1 MDMISKQTED
11 KLRQKSISN
20 YLTAIKRTLVDKL
33 DNDTFEVIEDRL
45 EMIHFLIAEMVETE
59 EAKEAREI
67 IEELNNNYYRD
78 LRL

>member
-20 YLTAIKRTLVDKL
+20 YLTAIKSTLIDKL

-45 EMIHFLIAEMVETE
+45 EMIHSLIAEMVETE
-59 EAKEAREI
+59 EAKDAREI

-78 LRL
+78 LGL